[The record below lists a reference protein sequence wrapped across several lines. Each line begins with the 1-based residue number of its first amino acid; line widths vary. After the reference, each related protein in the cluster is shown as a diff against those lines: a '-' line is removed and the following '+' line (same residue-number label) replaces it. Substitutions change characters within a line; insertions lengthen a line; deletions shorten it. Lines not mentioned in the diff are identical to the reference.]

1 MFRRAAT
8 VTAALLAVGGTPLV
22 AVALGNDTAEMSTIG
37 APVSIDPTSA
47 DSSSTDRIRPAV
59 GPSAR
64 MAEFDARTFTRD
76 LDADP
81 LTPSATASTSTAA
94 TAATDAA
101 DRAAAAAAAEAV
113 AEAAAAEVA
122 AAEEFAA
129 AATTFLLA
137 DTYQWDERSPR
148 VVALQEVLGAEADGW
163 YAWATL
169 RAHRGALEAAGM
181 NTDALPVPP
190 APVAPAPSASS
201 NVASSGGPSAS
212 AWAALRNCESGG
224 NYSIT
229 NPSGK
234 YRGAYQFDQ
243 STWNSIAGR
252 HAPGLVGVDPA
263 AASPSDQDAMARAL
277 YSERGSDPWP
287 QCGRHL

>member
-1 MFRRAAT
+1 
-8 VTAALLAVGGTPLV
+8 V
-22 AVALGNDTAEMSTIG
+22 
-37 APVSIDPTSA
+37 
-47 DSSSTDRIRPAV
+47 
-59 GPSAR
+59 
-64 MAEFDARTFTRD
+64 
-76 LDADP
+76 
-81 LTPSATASTSTAA
+81 
-94 TAATDAA
+94 
-101 DRAAAAAAAEAV
+101 
-113 AEAAAAEVA
+113 
-122 AAEEFAA
+122 
-129 AATTFLLA
+129 
-137 DTYQWDERSPR
+137 
-148 VVALQEVLGAEADGW
+148 GAEADGW

-224 NYSIT
+224 SYSIT